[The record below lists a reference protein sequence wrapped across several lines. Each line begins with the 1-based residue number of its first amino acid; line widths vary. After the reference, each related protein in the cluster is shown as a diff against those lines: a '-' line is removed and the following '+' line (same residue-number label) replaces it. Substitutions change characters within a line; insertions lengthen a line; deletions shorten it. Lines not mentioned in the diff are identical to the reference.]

1 MIASCI
7 YDKVQEHINTV
18 FTTVLNGLMC
28 ARQASKHI
36 NIYIKILWD
45 TILISSNHG
54 TYIFSNHSCLQFI
67 NSTAVCIFS
76 SNTYRLNDCLVFYA
90 ASVVFQSYNPVPLL
104 QTELNSTLLGTYL
117 CSYETISTSD
127 FEKEQSIA

>member
-1 MIASCI
+1 MIRS
-7 YDKVQEHINTV
+7 KNTS
-18 FTTVLNGLMC
+18 TPSSPRYYHRLLNGLMC

-54 TYIFSNHSCLQFI
+54 TYKFSNHSCLQFI

-90 ASVVFQSYNPVPLL
+90 ASVVFQSYNAVPLL
-104 QTELNSTLLGTYL
+104 QSSIVRLLAQTFAVMRLYRL
-117 CSYETISTSD
+117 RTS
-127 FEKEQSIA
+127 KKNNPLLKYG